1 MQCPCD
7 THFWVYEDGS
17 YEEEGQNNI
26 KGNIWKKVLSYSNEI
41 FFSCSL
47 ILCSIIWSCSIGLK
61 SWGWLLA
68 RKASTR
74 FICSL
79 FSLPVPPESSH
90 STKEEPTI
98 LSTRSIPDYLDQ
110 DRVQRLLMLGFEES
124 GSSTIFKQVH
134 FIVWFYYFC
143 LLRERERERI
153 IQLKWKLLYSSIGGH
168 PTLVKIHNNFL
179 PRYSF
184 SIMHLELSN
193 LDLEE
198 YIHKNDSSSSLY
210 CSMLLYPFF

>member
-1 MQCPCD
+1 MLLGTWFVSAFSSFQLAKVQCPCD

-143 LLRERERERI
+143 LLRERED
-153 IQLKWKLLYSSIGGH
+153 YS
-168 PTLVKIHNNFL
+168 TEMKITVFKHWRSSNFGED
-179 PRYSF
+179 P
-184 SIMHLELSN
+184 
-193 LDLEE
+193 
-198 YIHKNDSSSSLY
+198 
-210 CSMLLYPFF
+210 